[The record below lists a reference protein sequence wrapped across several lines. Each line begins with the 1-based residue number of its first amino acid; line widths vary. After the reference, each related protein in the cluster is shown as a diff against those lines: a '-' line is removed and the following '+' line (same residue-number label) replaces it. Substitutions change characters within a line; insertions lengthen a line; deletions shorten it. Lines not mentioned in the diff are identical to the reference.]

1 MAHTAAAHG
10 LDLAHRIAASCA
22 RGCTLSCSAA
32 SGPPHAARAEG
43 QPLEPPV
50 SCPPTCAAVR
60 RLRASIATDG
70 AFEPRAPSPPGEKGE
85 VPCCAARDGRLS
97 ALGAIVHAARDV
109 SRAARPD
116 ARGCGSGLSCPKGRC
131 TSWLEVHLLV
141 PHQPL
146 TVEGASHC
154 GRSLSLWKVPH
165 LPLALQPQ
173 RPVRSRARHG
183 AEAEP
188 ATRYACKRL
197 RGLAR
202 AESRPPF
209 PGMLAAP
216 TLRTRRWRPATGG
229 MPCSDA
235 HPELQRPDVRAGP
248 ARPSPREQEG
258 AERGARVCAAHLDA
272 LPLVRTA
279 AGGRAAG
286 AHA

>member
-154 GRSLSLWKVPH
+154 GRCLTCLSLSSLNAPCAQERATGRR
-165 LPLALQPQ
+165 PSQPPGMHA
-173 RPVRSRARHG
+173 RDSAAWRARSLD
-183 AEAEP
+183 P
-188 ATRYACKRL
+188 PSLAC
-197 RGLAR
+197 
-202 AESRPPF
+202 SPP
-209 PGMLAAP
+209 
-216 TLRTRRWRPATGG
+216 
-229 MPCSDA
+229 
-235 HPELQRPDVRAGP
+235 
-248 ARPSPREQEG
+248 
-258 AERGARVCAAHLDA
+258 
-272 LPLVRTA
+272 LP
-279 AGGRAAG
+279 
-286 AHA
+286 